1 MTFDFAHCFI
11 NAVAPARH
19 QHPTLAPYAL
29 RRPLQKAKTMKKL
42 LTGFTLAAVTA
53 ITLSACGGGGDPLS
67 AGTNAGASGDSII
80 VGSADFPESQLIAK
94 IYAEALR
101 SKGVAVS
108 EKPSIGSR
116 EVTIPALK
124 DGSIDLMPEYGG
136 ALLQY
141 LDAQTKAVSSE
152 EVAAELANKIPAGL
166 TMLTASEAEDKDV
179 LAVKKETAEK
189 YNLKSI
195 SDLEPVA
202 KELVLGGPPEWKT
215 RLNGVAGLKS
225 VYGLEFKEFSA
236 LDAGG
241 PLTLNALL
249 SGQVQV
255 ADLFS
260 TDPALAENDLVA
272 LEDSK
277 NLFLSENIVPVINE
291 KKSTD
296 TVKEVLNNVSAA
308 LTTEDLIQMNG
319 RVAKFEDIG
328 QIATE
333 WLKSK
338 NLT

>member
-1 MTFDFAHCFI
+1 
-11 NAVAPARH
+11 
-19 QHPTLAPYAL
+19 
-29 RRPLQKAKTMKKL
+29 MKKY
-42 LTGFTLAAVTA
+42 LTGITLAAA
-53 ITLSACGGGGDPLS
+53 AALALSACGGGDPMS
-67 AGTNAGASGDSII
+67 SSNTQTAASSDSII

-94 IYAEALR
+94 IYAEALK
-101 SKGVAVS
+101 SKGVQVT

-141 LDAQTKAVSSE
+141 LDSATKAVTSD
-152 EVAAELANKIPAGL
+152 EVTKELSTKIPSGL
-166 TMLTASEAEDKDV
+166 TQLTASKAQDKDV
-179 LAVKKETAEK
+179 LAVKKETAEQH
-189 YNLKSI
+189 NLKSI
-195 SDLEPVA
+195 SDLQPVA

-215 RLNGVAGLKS
+215 RINGVAGLKS
-225 VYGLEFKEFSA
+225 VYGLDFKEFSA

-260 TDPALAENDLVA
+260 TDPALAANNLVA
-272 LEDSK
+272 LEDDK

-291 KKSTD
+291 KKSTA
-296 TVKEVLNNVSAA
+296 TVKEVLDKVSAA
-308 LTTEDLIQMNG
+308 LTTEDLIEMNG

-328 QIATE
+328 QIAKD

-338 NLT
+338 NLA

>member
-1 MTFDFAHCFI
+1 
-11 NAVAPARH
+11 
-19 QHPTLAPYAL
+19 
-29 RRPLQKAKTMKKL
+29 MKKY
-42 LTGFTLAAVTA
+42 LTGITLAAAAALALT
-53 ITLSACGGGGDPLS
+53 ACGGDPMS
-67 AGTNAGASGDSII
+67 SSNTQTAASSDSII

-94 IYAEALR
+94 IYAEALK
-101 SKGVAVS
+101 SKGVQVT
-108 EKPSIGSR
+108 EKPNIGSR

-141 LDAQTKAVSSE
+141 LDSATKAVSSD
-152 EVAAELANKIPAGL
+152 EVTKELTAKIPSGL
-166 TMLTASEAEDKDV
+166 AMLTASEAQDKDV
-179 LAVKKETAEK
+179 LAVKKETADQH
-189 YNLKSI
+189 NLKSI
-195 SDLEPVA
+195 SDLQPVA

-215 RLNGVAGLKS
+215 RVNGVAGLKS

-260 TDPALAENDLVA
+260 TDPALAANNLVA
-272 LEDSK
+272 LEDDK
-277 NLFLSENIVPVINE
+277 NLFLSENIVPVINA
-291 KKSTD
+291 KKSTA
-296 TVKEVLNNVSAA
+296 TVKDVLDKVSAA
-308 LTTEDLIQMNG
+308 LTTDDLIQMNG

-328 QIATE
+328 QIAKD

-338 NLT
+338 NLA

>member
-1 MTFDFAHCFI
+1 
-11 NAVAPARH
+11 
-19 QHPTLAPYAL
+19 
-29 RRPLQKAKTMKKL
+29 MKKY
-42 LTGFTLAAVTA
+42 LTGFTLAAVAA
-53 ITLSACGGGGDPLS
+53 ITLSACGGGDPMS
-67 AGTNAGASGDSII
+67 SSNTAAAGGSGDSII

-94 IYAEALR
+94 IYAEALKA
-101 SKGVAVS
+101 KGVEVT

-141 LDAQTKAVSSE
+141 LDSATKAVSSE
-152 EVAAELANKIPAGL
+152 DVAKELTTKIPAGL
-166 TMLTASEAEDKDV
+166 TALTASEAEDKDV
-179 LAVKKETAEK
+179 LTVKKEIADQYK
-189 YNLKSI
+189 LKTI
-195 SDLEPVA
+195 EDLQPVA

-225 VYGLEFKEFSA
+225 VYNLEFKEFSA

-260 TDPALAENDLVA
+260 TDPALAENNLVA
-272 LEDSK
+272 LEDNK

-296 TVKEVLNNVSAA
+296 TVKETLDKVSAA
-308 LTTEDLIQMNG
+308 LTTEDLIKMNG

-328 QIATE
+328 EIAKE
-333 WLKSK
+333 WLKTK
-338 NLT
+338 NLG

>member
-1 MTFDFAHCFI
+1 
-11 NAVAPARH
+11 
-19 QHPTLAPYAL
+19 
-29 RRPLQKAKTMKKL
+29 MKKY
-42 LTGFTLAAVTA
+42 LTGITLAAAAALALT
-53 ITLSACGGGGDPLS
+53 ACGGDPMS
-67 AGTNAGASGDSII
+67 NSNTQAGSSDSII

-94 IYAEALR
+94 IYAEALK
-101 SKGVAVS
+101 SKGVQVT

-141 LDAQTKAVSSE
+141 LDSTTKAVSSE
-152 EVAAELANKIPAGL
+152 EVAKELATKVPSGL

-189 YNLKSI
+189 HNLKSI
-195 SDLEPVA
+195 SDLQPVA

-225 VYGLEFKEFSA
+225 VYDLEFKEFSA

-255 ADLFS
+255 ADIFS
-260 TDPALAENDLVA
+260 TDPALAANNLVA
-272 LEDSK
+272 LEDDK

-291 KKSTD
+291 KKSTA
-296 TVKEVLNNVSAA
+296 TVKEVLDKVSAA
-308 LTTEDLIQMNG
+308 LTTEDLIEMNG

-328 QIATE
+328 EIAKD

-338 NLT
+338 NLA

>member
-1 MTFDFAHCFI
+1 
-11 NAVAPARH
+11 
-19 QHPTLAPYAL
+19 
-29 RRPLQKAKTMKKL
+29 MKKY
-42 LTGFTLAAVTA
+42 LTGITLAATA
-53 ITLSACGGGGDPLS
+53 ALALTACGGDPMS
-67 AGTNAGASGDSII
+67 SSNTQAAASSDSII

-94 IYAEALR
+94 IYAEALK
-101 SKGVAVS
+101 SKGVQVT

-141 LDAQTKAVSSE
+141 LDSSTKAVSSE
-152 EVAAELANKIPAGL
+152 EVAKELATKVPSGL

-189 YNLKSI
+189 HNLKTI
-195 SDLEPVA
+195 SDLQPAA

-215 RLNGVAGLKS
+215 RINGVAGLKS
-225 VYGLEFKEFSA
+225 VYNLEFKEFSA

-260 TDPALAENDLVA
+260 TDPALAANNLVA
-272 LEDSK
+272 LEDDK

-291 KKSTD
+291 KKSTA
-296 TVKEVLNNVSAA
+296 TVKEVLDKVSAA
-308 LTTEDLIQMNG
+308 LTTEDLIEMNG

-328 QIATE
+328 EIAQD

-338 NLT
+338 NLV

>member
-1 MTFDFAHCFI
+1 
-11 NAVAPARH
+11 
-19 QHPTLAPYAL
+19 
-29 RRPLQKAKTMKKL
+29 MKKY
-42 LTGFTLAAVTA
+42 LTGITLAAAAALALT
-53 ITLSACGGGGDPLS
+53 ACGGDPMS
-67 AGTNAGASGDSII
+67 SSNTQTAASSDSII

-94 IYAEALR
+94 IYAEALK
-101 SKGVAVS
+101 SKGVQVT

-141 LDAQTKAVSSE
+141 LDSATKAVTSE
-152 EVAAELANKIPAGL
+152 EVSKELATKIPSGL

-179 LAVKKETAEK
+179 LAVKKETADQH
-189 YNLKSI
+189 NLKSI
-195 SDLEPVA
+195 SDLQPVA

-215 RLNGVAGLKS
+215 RINGVAGLKS

-255 ADLFS
+255 ADIFS
-260 TDPALAENDLVA
+260 TDPALAANNLVA
-272 LEDSK
+272 LEDDK

-291 KKSTD
+291 KKSTA
-296 TVKEVLNNVSAA
+296 TVKEVLDKVSAA
-308 LTTEDLIQMNG
+308 LTTEDLIEMNG

-328 QIATE
+328 EIAKE

-338 NLT
+338 NLA

>member
-1 MTFDFAHCFI
+1 
-11 NAVAPARH
+11 
-19 QHPTLAPYAL
+19 
-29 RRPLQKAKTMKKL
+29 MKKY
-42 LTGFTLAAVTA
+42 LTGITLAAAAALALT
-53 ITLSACGGGGDPLS
+53 ACGGDPMS
-67 AGTNAGASGDSII
+67 SGSNTQAAASSDSII

-94 IYAEALR
+94 IYAEALK
-101 SKGVAVS
+101 SKGVQVT

-141 LDAQTKAVSSE
+141 LDSATKAVSSE
-152 EVAAELANKIPAGL
+152 EVAKELATKVPSGL

-179 LAVKKETAEK
+179 LSVKKETADK

-195 SDLEPVA
+195 SDLQPVA

-225 VYGLEFKEFSA
+225 VYNLEFKEFSA

-260 TDPALAENDLVA
+260 TDPALAANNLVA
-272 LEDSK
+272 LEDDK

-291 KKSTD
+291 KKSTA
-296 TVKEVLNNVSAA
+296 TVKEVLDKVSAA
-308 LTTEDLIQMNG
+308 LTTEDLIEMNG

-328 QIATE
+328 EIAKS

-338 NLT
+338 NLA

>member
-1 MTFDFAHCFI
+1 
-11 NAVAPARH
+11 
-19 QHPTLAPYAL
+19 
-29 RRPLQKAKTMKKL
+29 MKKY
-42 LTGFTLAAVTA
+42 LTGFTLAAVAA
-53 ITLSACGGGGDPLS
+53 ITLSACGGGDPMS
-67 AGTNAGASGDSII
+67 SSSTPAGGSGDSII

-94 IYAEALR
+94 IYAEALKA
-101 SKGVAVS
+101 KGIQVT

-141 LDAQTKAVSSE
+141 LDSATKAVTSE
-152 EVAAELANKIPAGL
+152 EVTKDLATKIPSGL
-166 TMLTASEAEDKDV
+166 TLLTASDAEDKDV
-179 LAVKKETAEK
+179 LAVKKETADK
-189 YNLKSI
+189 YKLKTI
-195 SDLEPVA
+195 EDIKPVA

-225 VYGLEFKEFSA
+225 LYGLEFKEFSA

-260 TDPALAENDLVA
+260 TDPALKDNNLVA
-272 LEDSK
+272 LEDNK
-277 NLFLSENIVPVINE
+277 NLFLSENIVPVINA

-296 TVKEVLNNVSAA
+296 VVKETLNKVSAA
-308 LTTEDLIQMNG
+308 LTTEDLITMNG

-328 QIATE
+328 EIAKE

-338 NLT
+338 NLG

>member
-1 MTFDFAHCFI
+1 
-11 NAVAPARH
+11 
-19 QHPTLAPYAL
+19 
-29 RRPLQKAKTMKKL
+29 MKKY
-42 LTGFTLAAVTA
+42 LTGITLAAAAALALT
-53 ITLSACGGGGDPLS
+53 ACGGDPMS
-67 AGTNAGASGDSII
+67 NSNTQAGSSDSII

-94 IYAEALR
+94 IYAEALK
-101 SKGVAVS
+101 SKGVQVT

-141 LDAQTKAVSSE
+141 LDSATKAVSSE
-152 EVAAELANKIPAGL
+152 EVAKELATKVPSGL

-189 YNLKSI
+189 HNLKSI
-195 SDLEPVA
+195 SDLQPVA

-225 VYGLEFKEFSA
+225 VYNLEFKEFSA

-260 TDPALAENDLVA
+260 TDPALAANNLVA
-272 LEDSK
+272 LEDDK

-291 KKSTD
+291 KKSTA
-296 TVKEVLNNVSAA
+296 TVKEVLDKVSAA
-308 LTTEDLIQMNG
+308 LTTEDLIEMNG

-328 QIATE
+328 QIAQD

-338 NLT
+338 NLA

>member
-1 MTFDFAHCFI
+1 MKKYLTGLTAA
-11 NAVAPARH
+11 AVAAL
-19 QHPTLAPYAL
+19 TL
-29 RRPLQKAKTMKKL
+29 
-42 LTGFTLAAVTA
+42 TA
-53 ITLSACGGGGDPLS
+53 CGGGDPLS
-67 AGTNAGASGDSII
+67 SSSTPAAGNQGSGII

-94 IYAEALR
+94 IYAEAL
-101 SKGVAVS
+101 KAKNVEVQ

-141 LDAQTKAVSSE
+141 LDAKTKASSPE
-152 EVAAELANKIPAGL
+152 DVAKELTTKLPAGL
-166 TMLTASEAEDKDV
+166 ALLEASEAQDKDV
-179 LAVKKETAEK
+179 LTVKKDIADK
-189 YNLKSI
+189 YSLKTI
-195 SDLEPVA
+195 GDLKPVA

-215 RLNGVAGLKS
+215 RVNGVAGLKS

-249 SGQVQV
+249 SGQIQV

-260 TDPALAENDLVA
+260 TDPALTANNLVA
-272 LEDSK
+272 LEDDK
-277 NLFLSENIVPVINE
+277 NLFLSEKIVPVVNE
-291 KKSTD
+291 KKATD
-296 TVKEVLNNVSAA
+296 TVKEVLNKVSAA

-319 RVAKFEDIG
+319 RAAKFEDMG
-328 QIATE
+328 DIAKD

-338 NLT
+338 NLA

>member
-1 MTFDFAHCFI
+1 
-11 NAVAPARH
+11 
-19 QHPTLAPYAL
+19 
-29 RRPLQKAKTMKKL
+29 MKKY
-42 LTGFTLAAVTA
+42 LTGITLAAAAALALT
-53 ITLSACGGGGDPLS
+53 ACGGDPMS
-67 AGTNAGASGDSII
+67 SSNTQAAASSDSII

-94 IYAEALR
+94 IYAEALK
-101 SKGVAVS
+101 SKGVQVT

-141 LDAQTKAVSSE
+141 LDSATKAVSSE
-152 EVAAELANKIPAGL
+152 EVAKELATKVPAGL

-195 SDLEPVA
+195 SDLQPVA

-225 VYGLEFKEFSA
+225 VYNLEFKEFSA

-255 ADLFS
+255 ADIFS
-260 TDPALAENDLVA
+260 TDPALTANNLVA
-272 LEDSK
+272 LEDDK

-291 KKSTD
+291 KKSTA
-296 TVKEVLNNVSAA
+296 TVKEVLDKVSAA
-308 LTTEDLIQMNG
+308 LTTEDLIEMNG

-328 QIATE
+328 QIAQD

-338 NLT
+338 NLV

>member
-1 MTFDFAHCFI
+1 
-11 NAVAPARH
+11 
-19 QHPTLAPYAL
+19 
-29 RRPLQKAKTMKKL
+29 MKKY
-42 LTGFTLAAVTA
+42 LTGITLAAAAALALT
-53 ITLSACGGGGDPLS
+53 ACGGDPMS
-67 AGTNAGASGDSII
+67 SSNTQTAASSDSII

-94 IYAEALR
+94 IYAEALK
-101 SKGVAVS
+101 SKGVQVT

-141 LDAQTKAVSSE
+141 LDSATKAVSSE
-152 EVAAELANKIPAGL
+152 DVAKELATKIPSGL

-179 LAVKKETAEK
+179 LAVKKETAEQH
-189 YNLKSI
+189 NLKTI
-195 SDLEPVA
+195 SDLQPVA

-255 ADLFS
+255 ADIFS
-260 TDPALAENDLVA
+260 TDPALAANNLVA
-272 LEDSK
+272 LEDDK

-291 KKSTD
+291 KKSTA
-296 TVKEVLNNVSAA
+296 TVKEVLDKVSAA
-308 LTTEDLIQMNG
+308 LTTEDLIEMNG

-328 QIATE
+328 EIAKE
-333 WLKSK
+333 WLKTK
-338 NLT
+338 NLA

>member
-1 MTFDFAHCFI
+1 
-11 NAVAPARH
+11 
-19 QHPTLAPYAL
+19 
-29 RRPLQKAKTMKKL
+29 MKKY
-42 LTGFTLAAVTA
+42 LTGFTLAAVAA
-53 ITLSACGGGGDPLS
+53 ITLSACGGGDPMS
-67 AGTNAGASGDSII
+67 TSNTAAGASGDSII

-94 IYAEALR
+94 IYAEALKA
-101 SKGVAVS
+101 KGVEVT

-141 LDAQTKAVSSE
+141 LDSATKAVSSE
-152 EVAAELANKIPAGL
+152 DVAKELTTKIPAGL
-166 TMLTASEAEDKDV
+166 TVLTASEAEDKDV
-179 LAVKKETAEK
+179 LTVKKDIADQ
-189 YNLKSI
+189 YNLKTI
-195 SDLEPVA
+195 EDLQPVA
-202 KELVLGGPPEWKT
+202 KDLVLGGPPEWKT

-225 VYGLEFKEFSA
+225 VYNLEFKEFSA

-260 TDPALAENDLVA
+260 TDPALAENNLVA
-272 LEDSK
+272 LEDNK

-296 TVKEVLNNVSAA
+296 TVKETLDKVSAA
-308 LTTEDLIQMNG
+308 LTTDDLIKMNG

-328 QIATE
+328 EIAKE
-333 WLKSK
+333 WLKTK
-338 NLT
+338 NLG

>member
-1 MTFDFAHCFI
+1 
-11 NAVAPARH
+11 
-19 QHPTLAPYAL
+19 
-29 RRPLQKAKTMKKL
+29 MKKY
-42 LTGFTLAAVTA
+42 LTGFTLAAVAA
-53 ITLSACGGGGDPLS
+53 ITLSACGGDPMSS
-67 AGTNAGASGDSII
+67 ANNSGQAASGDSII

-94 IYAEALR
+94 IYAEALK
-101 SKGVAVS
+101 SKGVEVT

-141 LDAQTKAVSSE
+141 LDAETKAVSSE
-152 EVAAELANKIPAGL
+152 DVATELATKIPSGL
-166 TMLTASEAEDKDV
+166 TLLNASEAEDKDV

-189 YNLKSI
+189 YNLKTI

-215 RLNGVAGLKS
+215 RVNGVAGLKS
-225 VYGLEFKEFSA
+225 VYNLEFKEFSA

-260 TDPALAENDLVA
+260 TDPALSENNLVA

-291 KKSTD
+291 KKSSSTVQD
-296 TVKEVLNNVSAA
+296 TLNKVSAA
-308 LTTEDLIQMNG
+308 LTTEDLIEMNG

-328 QIATE
+328 EVAKE
-333 WLKSK
+333 WLQSR
-338 NLT
+338 NLA

>member
-1 MTFDFAHCFI
+1 
-11 NAVAPARH
+11 
-19 QHPTLAPYAL
+19 
-29 RRPLQKAKTMKKL
+29 MKKY
-42 LTGFTLAAVTA
+42 LTGFTLAAVAA
-53 ITLSACGGGGDPLS
+53 ITLSACGGDPMS
-67 AGTNAGASGDSII
+67 TANNNSQAAPGDSII

-94 IYAEALR
+94 IYAEALKT
-101 SKGVAVS
+101 KGIEVT

-141 LDAQTKAVSSE
+141 LDPETKAVSSE
-152 EVAAELANKIPAGL
+152 DVATELATKIPSGL
-166 TMLTASEAEDKDV
+166 TLLTASEAEDKDV

-189 YNLKSI
+189 YNLKTI

-215 RLNGVAGLKS
+215 RVNGVAGLKS
-225 VYGLEFKEFSA
+225 VYNLEFKEFSA

-260 TDPALAENDLVA
+260 TDPALSENNLVA

-291 KKSTD
+291 KKSSSTVQD
-296 TVKEVLNNVSAA
+296 TLNKVSAA
-308 LTTEDLIQMNG
+308 LTTEDLIKMNG

-328 QIATE
+328 EIAKE
-333 WLKSK
+333 WLQSK
-338 NLT
+338 NLA

>member
-1 MTFDFAHCFI
+1 
-11 NAVAPARH
+11 
-19 QHPTLAPYAL
+19 
-29 RRPLQKAKTMKKL
+29 MKKY
-42 LTGFTLAAVTA
+42 LTGITLAATA
-53 ITLSACGGGGDPLS
+53 ALALTACGGDPMS
-67 AGTNAGASGDSII
+67 SSNTQAAASSDSII

-94 IYAEALR
+94 IYAEALK
-101 SKGVAVS
+101 SKGVQVT

-141 LDAQTKAVSSE
+141 LDSSTKAVSSE
-152 EVAAELANKIPAGL
+152 EVAKELATKVPSGL

-189 YNLKSI
+189 HNLKSI
-195 SDLEPVA
+195 SDLQPVA

-215 RLNGVAGLKS
+215 RINGVAGLKS
-225 VYGLEFKEFSA
+225 VYNLEFKEFSA

-260 TDPALAENDLVA
+260 TDPALAANNLVA
-272 LEDSK
+272 LEDDK

-291 KKSTD
+291 KKSTA
-296 TVKEVLNNVSAA
+296 TVKEVLDKVSAA
-308 LTTEDLIQMNG
+308 LTTEDLIEMNG

-328 QIATE
+328 EIAQD

-338 NLT
+338 NLV

>member
-1 MTFDFAHCFI
+1 
-11 NAVAPARH
+11 
-19 QHPTLAPYAL
+19 
-29 RRPLQKAKTMKKL
+29 MKKY
-42 LTGFTLAAVTA
+42 LTGFTLAAVAA
-53 ITLSACGGGGDPLS
+53 ITLSACGGGDPMS
-67 AGTNAGASGDSII
+67 SSNTAAAGTSGDSII

-94 IYAEALR
+94 IYAEALKA
-101 SKGVAVS
+101 KGVEVT

-141 LDAQTKAVSSE
+141 LDSATKAVSSE
-152 EVAAELANKIPAGL
+152 DVAKELTTKVPAGL
-166 TMLTASEAEDKDV
+166 TALTASEAEDKDV
-179 LAVKKETAEK
+179 LTVKKEIADQYK
-189 YNLKSI
+189 LKTI
-195 SDLEPVA
+195 EDLQPVA

-225 VYGLEFKEFSA
+225 VYNLEFKEFSA

-260 TDPALAENDLVA
+260 TDPALAENNLVA
-272 LEDSK
+272 LEDNK

-291 KKSTD
+291 KKATE
-296 TVKEVLNNVSAA
+296 TVKETLDKVSAA
-308 LTTEDLIQMNG
+308 LTTEDLIKMNG

-328 QIATE
+328 EIAKE
-333 WLKSK
+333 WLKTK
-338 NLT
+338 NLG

>member
-1 MTFDFAHCFI
+1 
-11 NAVAPARH
+11 
-19 QHPTLAPYAL
+19 
-29 RRPLQKAKTMKKL
+29 MKKY
-42 LTGFTLAAVTA
+42 LTGFTLAAVA
-53 ITLSACGGGGDPLS
+53 AMTLSACGGGDPMS
-67 AGTNAGASGDSII
+67 SSGNTQAASSDSII

-94 IYAEALR
+94 IYAEALK
-101 SKGVAVS
+101 SKGVEVT

-141 LDAQTKAVSSE
+141 LDSATAAVSSE
-152 EVAAELANKIPAGL
+152 EVAKELTTKIPSGL
-166 TMLTASEAEDKDV
+166 TLLTASEAEDKDV
-179 LAVKKETAEK
+179 LAVKKETADQH
-189 YNLKSI
+189 NLKSI
-195 SDLEPVA
+195 SDLQPVA

-215 RLNGVAGLKS
+215 RVNGVAGLKS

-260 TDPALAENDLVA
+260 TDPALAANNLVA
-272 LEDSK
+272 LEDDK

-291 KKSTD
+291 KKSTA
-296 TVKEVLNNVSAA
+296 TVKEVLDKVSAA
-308 LTTEDLIQMNG
+308 LTTEDLIEMNG

-328 QIATE
+328 EIAKD

-338 NLT
+338 NLA